1 MTAKDNTMNDRLVI
15 LGARGSVPVSGK
27 DCCRYGGHTTCF
39 LAELGGLPIVLDA
52 GTGLLRL
59 PEDVLAAPE
68 LALLLTHP
76 HTDHLLGLPMSRYLT
91 RPDGHLTIYGAERDG
106 KGVRAQLNCLMKPPL
121 WPVGIDA
128 FPARVSFRRLP
139 AEGKL
144 GPVTVRSIDGI
155 HPGGVSLI
163 RLEYGKKAVV
173 LVTDCTLTDEFRPTA
188 LAFAKDADL
197 LLIDG
202 QYSDGEWAGRTFYGH
217 NTWTRAAEFGRDA
230 NAKTVRIVH
239 HDPTHTDAILDAAS
253 PVLRKIHP
261 RCRFAREGEEVRL

>member
-1 MTAKDNTMNDRLVI
+1 MPNRLVI
-15 LGARGSVPVSGK
+15 LGARGSIPVSGK

-39 LAELGGLPIVLDA
+39 LAELGGLPIILDA

-59 PEDVLAAPE
+59 PDDVLSRPE
-68 LALLLTHP
+68 LSLLLTHP
-76 HTDHLLGLPMSRYLT
+76 HTDHLLGLPMSPYLA
-91 RPDGHLTIYGAERDG
+91 RPDAHLTIYGAVRGG

-128 FPARVSFRRLP
+128 YPARVSFRRLP
-139 AEGKL
+139 GEGRI
-144 GPVTVRSIDGI
+144 GPVSIRSIEGV

-163 RLEYGKKAVV
+163 RLEYRKKSVV
-173 LVTDCTLTDEFRPTA
+173 LVTDCTLTDEFRPKA
-188 LAFAKDADL
+188 LEFAKNADL

-202 QYSDGEWAGRTFYGH
+202 QYNDKEWTTRTYFGH
-217 NTWTRAAEFGRDA
+217 NPWRAAAEFGRDA

-239 HDPTHTDAILDAAS
+239 HDPTHTD
-253 PVLRKIHP
+253 PVLDGATAGIRAIHP